1 LKLLATT
8 ALEETWGHDEDIV
21 FLGEW
26 CILLDRKS
34 IWEQR
39 NFSVV
44 ENHWDDRIKLSQDHA
59 YLSIIHNKLLIEL
72 SGKLNV
78 IFNLNFSTRAWQII
92 LDPWLLTHISVIW
105 DRWESINKLSSEV
118 KYKTIS
124 LKYNKSSTNIFD
136 YNNYIENIL
145 KHEWN
150 HIEFIRIIKHS
161 FCDKFEIINSNKEV
175 RICKKSTKSNF
186 ISTHL
191 VLKIFD
197 YFSFLIKKNNKYL
210 FFTSYFSVFNL
221 FKLNLKLRQL
231 PKFYY
236 NIFKWP
242 NNDLFQNNFIIN
254 KELRNSLKIS
264 LTSTNLYESYLYK
277 YIFNDIPIIY
287 LEGFP
292 ELLRSVEKINLN
304 PDVIF
309 SANAHWDNEI
319 FKTWTAMMIMKGK
332 KFITMEHGGGIHQ
345 TMNCMN
351 FEEDIADYRTMW
363 VNPYHSKHIKLPPN
377 KILPKIKSTKKY
389 LSIIGFENT
398 IYNYRVEASPKGSQ
412 IKDHTEI
419 IFKLYSKID
428 LKIKQFLKIH
438 PYKNLGYNTRELYIN
453 ELGNNKISTNRNLV
467 SFFKEAKILVCTY
480 PQTTFTEA
488 MFSDLPVILIYPT
501 KLWETI
507 KEMDELIIKLKNSN
521 ILFDNVNLAA
531 EHINSIWEDPYLWW
545 NSNDVKSTRNY
556 YNQHI
561 MSDDEN
567 WLVKWTTF
575 IERLEN

>member
-1 LKLLATT
+1 MKLLVTT
-8 ALEETWGHDEDIV
+8 ALEETWGYDQDIV

-26 CILLDRKS
+26 CKLLDRKS
-34 IWEQR
+34 IWKQR

-59 YLSIIHNKLLIEL
+59 YLSTVHKKLLLEL
-72 SGKLNV
+72 SSKLNE
-78 IFNLNFSTRAWQII
+78 IFNLNFSIRAWQII

-105 DRWESINKLSSEV
+105 DRWESINKLSSDE
-118 KYKTIS
+118 KYSTIS
-124 LKYNKSSTNIFD
+124 LKYNKSSISIFD

-161 FCDKFEIINSNKEV
+161 FCDKIQIVNSNKEV
-175 RICKKSTKSNF
+175 SISKKLTRHDYFFKQL
-186 ISTHL
+186 I
-191 VLKIFD
+191 LKIFD
-197 YFSFLIKKNNKYL
+197 FISFRLKKNNKYL
-210 FFTSYFSVFNL
+210 FFTSYFSLFNL
-221 FKLNLKLRQL
+221 FKLNFKLRQL
-231 PKFYY
+231 PKFYF

-242 NNDLFQNNFIIN
+242 KNDLFQSNLIIN
-254 KELRNSLKIS
+254 NDLRNSLKVS
-264 LTSTNLYESYLYK
+264 LNSANLYESYLYK
-277 YIFNDIPIIY
+277 YIFNDLPFIY

-292 ELLRSVEKINLN
+292 ELLKSAEKINLK

-309 SANAHWDNEI
+309 TANAHWDNEI
-319 FKTWTAMMIMKGK
+319 FKTWTAIMIMKGK
-332 KFITMEHGGGIHQ
+332 KFITMEHGGGLHP

-351 FEEDIADYRTMW
+351 FEEDIADFRTMW
-363 VNPYHSKHIKLPPN
+363 INPYHSKHIKLPPN
-377 KILPKIKSTKKY
+377 KNLPKIKSTKKY

-412 IKDHTEI
+412 IADHIEI
-419 IFKLYSKID
+419 ILKLYSKID
-428 LKIKQFLKIH
+428 LNIKGFFKIH
-438 PYKNLGYNTRELYIN
+438 PYKNVGFNTRDLYIN

-488 MFSDLPVILIYPT
+488 MFSDLPVILIYPN

-507 KEMDELIIKLKNSN
+507 KEMEDLILMLKNSN
-521 ILFDNVNLAA
+521 ILFENVNLAA
-531 EHINSIWEDPYLWW
+531 EHLNAIWEDPNLWW
-545 NSNDVKSTRNY
+545 NSNDVKTTRNY
-556 YNQHI
+556 YKQHI

-575 IERLEN
+575 IESIEN